1 MGIWKILVLYSIILL
16 VIIAL
21 LGEMLMDLKSTI
33 INKILYMNKRK
44 LGIILIVVFVSGL
57 ILFPFIDTN
66 FFYSN
71 RIKNRIEILQKITE
85 LDMDKINQNENL
97 MKEYNSIVKEITE
110 SDNNYINKVLDNNEN
125 DHTIGKFISGGI
137 IWWLLGIIV
146 LFFYNKFNKE
156 DNIKGKKLRLRI
168 GGFILCII
176 IGGLL
181 GFICS
186 IIPTIFNIWV
196 NYIIIPILV
205 FILMVLLL
213 YKSTSNN

>member
-1 MGIWKILVLYSIILL
+1 
-16 VIIAL
+16 
-21 LGEMLMDLKSTI
+21 
-33 INKILYMNKRK
+33 MNKRK

-146 LFFYNKFNKE
+146 LFFQSHY
-156 DNIKGKKLRLRI
+156 
-168 GGFILCII
+168 
-176 IGGLL
+176 
-181 GFICS
+181 
-186 IIPTIFNIWV
+186 IPH
-196 NYIIIPILV
+196 
-205 FILMVLLL
+205 
-213 YKSTSNN
+213 